1 MARNASGTHS
11 LPAGNPVASGTTISS
26 TWANDT
32 MDDFSSE
39 ITNSLDRNGKGGMLA
54 ALRGI
59 DGVIGGPAY
68 SWTSE
73 TNSGMY
79 RAAAGDVR
87 ISVLGVDIV
96 RFLSGT
102 GLQLWSGSQ
111 WDTVEITTGGLDNVV
126 EDTTP
131 QLGGNLDVNGKSI
144 VSASGGDIAI
154 TPDTSGDI
162 ILDGQKWPQADGTAN
177 YVLTTDGAGQL
188 SWTNTLTMSSVSV
201 TTLDANGGSI
211 DGATIGGSSA
221 GAGTFT
227 ALVATTFSIDTIS
240 EKTAANGVTIDG
252 LLIKDA
258 GIPEAA
264 VTAHE
269 AALTIL
275 ESQITADYSTYEA
288 ADAAIV
294 KSDEA
299 ETISST
305 WTFSGATTFSGSITL
320 NGEVVEQ
327 DAAHSQ
333 SAGTLTLDPTNGLI
347 QRITLTQNVT
357 TVTDNLAD
365 GEYISL
371 HILDGASTYTI
382 TWPTAWK
389 WAGGSTPTLD
399 ATDMNVIE
407 VWRAN
412 SQTYAALVGVMSSA

>member
-1 MARNASGTHS
+1 MSNYSKTTDFEVKDGLASGN
-11 LPAGNPVASGTTISS
+11 PAKVVKGTELETEFDAIATAVNSKADAASPTLT
-26 TWANDT
+26 
-32 MDDFSSE
+32 
-39 ITNSLDRNGKGGMLA
+39 
-54 ALRGI
+54 
-59 DGVIGGPAY
+59 
-68 SWTSE
+68 
-73 TNSGMY
+73 
-79 RAAAGDVR
+79 
-87 ISVLGVDIV
+87 
-96 RFLSGT
+96 GT
-102 GLQLWSGSQ
+102 GTFVNLTSSGILKTDDIQ
-111 WDTVEITTGGLDNVV
+111 ETTTAHGVE
-126 EDTTP
+126 
-131 QLGGNLDVNGKSI
+131 
-144 VSASGGDIAI
+144 
-154 TPDTSGDI
+154 
-162 ILDGQKWPQADGTAN
+162 
-177 YVLTTDGAGQL
+177 
-188 SWTNTLTMSSVSV
+188 
-201 TTLDANGGSI
+201 
-211 DGATIGGSSA
+211 
-221 GAGTFT
+221 
-227 ALVATTFSIDTIS
+227 
-240 EKTAANGVTIDG
+240 IDG

-264 VTAHE
+264 VTAHQ
-269 AALTIL
+269 AALSIT
-275 ESQITADYSTYEA
+275 ESQISDLGTYLLVADIDDTAVNGVTNAPISSNWAYDHENGADPHTGIYEP